1 VKYFLNKKKLVHQFG
16 VKWNSLYPLK
26 KALLQK
32 QRNISLQIWG
42 PHAPRK
48 KKRKKK
54 GPLFQKQ
61 RKISLPISDP
71 HTKTQPL
78 QKQRENLVYQF
89 EVPIPPKEKKKSPLW
104 CPP

>member
-42 PHAPRK
+42 PHAPK
-48 KKRKKK
+48 KK
-54 GPLFQKQ
+54 
-61 RKISLPISDP
+61 
-71 HTKTQPL
+71 
-78 QKQRENLVYQF
+78 E
-89 EVPIPPKEKKKSPLW
+89 EKKRAPLSKAEKN
-104 CPP
+104 